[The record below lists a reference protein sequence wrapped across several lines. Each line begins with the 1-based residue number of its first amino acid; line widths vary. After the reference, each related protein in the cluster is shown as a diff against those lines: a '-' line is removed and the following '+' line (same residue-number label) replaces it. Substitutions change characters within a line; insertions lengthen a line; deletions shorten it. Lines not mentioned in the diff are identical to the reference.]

1 MKRIAIKPRDNYQK
15 KIENMG
21 FNFHTDYWKENAYY
35 SFTMKEIE
43 EIEKA
48 TNMCYAMYVDAVQHV
63 IDYNLFHKLCI
74 PAGMEHAIRQ
84 SWERDDLSL
93 YGRFDFAMIDGVPKL
108 LEFNADTPTSLLEA
122 SVVQWQWKEDLFKDS
137 DQFNAIHESLVQS
150 FKDIQDRYR
159 MERYHFVCCRENVE
173 DEETLQYLV
182 AAAMEAG
189 LNTAEIEMEQL
200 NLDEG
205 AFYDPSGERIRC
217 CFKLYPWEWMMNE
230 SKEGC
235 TADILWLEP
244 MWKSLMS
251 NKAMLPIL
259 GELYPDSPYIL
270 KCTDHL
276 TPGMKNYC
284 KKPVF
289 SREGANVTL
298 VKDGQVI
305 EQTGGDY
312 GEEGYV
318 YQELAEIPSFDGK
331 YPVIGSWVIGGLSA
345 GMGIRETS
353 SKVTDNLSE
362 FIPHIIE

>member
-1 MKRIAIKPRDNYQK
+1 MKRIAIKPRENYVQ
-15 KIENMG
+15 KIEEMG

-48 TNMCYAMYVDAVQHV
+48 TNICYDMYVNAVQYV
-63 IDYNLFHKLCI
+63 IDHNLFHKLCI
-74 PAGMEHAIRQ
+74 PSGMENTIIE
-84 SWERDDLSL
+84 SWERDNLSL
-93 YGRFDFAMIDGVPKL
+93 YRRFDFAIINGTPKL

-122 SVVQWQWKEDLFKDS
+122 SVIQWQWKQDLFKDL
-137 DQFNAIHESLVQS
+137 DQFNAIHENLVQS
-150 FKDIQDRYR
+150 FKDIQNRYKVR
-159 MERYHFVCCRENVE
+159 RYHFACCRENVE
-173 DEETLQYLV
+173 DEETVQYLV

-200 NLDEG
+200 NLDNRV
-205 AFYDPSGERIRC
+205 FYDPSGERIGC

-230 SKEGC
+230 SQEGC
-235 TADILWLEP
+235 KANILWIEP
-244 MWKSLMS
+244 IWKSLMS

-259 GELYPDSPYIL
+259 SELYPDSPYIL

-276 TPGMKNYC
+276 TSDMKDYC

-298 VKDGQVI
+298 VKNGQVL
-305 EQTGGDY
+305 EQTNGDY

-318 YQELAEIPSFDGK
+318 YQELVDIPSFDDK
-331 YPVIGSWVIGGLSA
+331 YPVIGSWVIGGVSA

-353 SKVTDNLSE
+353 SKVTDNMSE
-362 FIPHIIE
+362 FIPHVIE

>member
-1 MKRIAIKPRDNYQK
+1 MKRIAIKPRENYVQ
-15 KIENMG
+15 KIEEMG

-48 TNMCYAMYVDAVQHV
+48 TNVCYDMYVNAVQYV
-63 IDYNLFHKLCI
+63 IDHNLFHKLCI
-74 PAGMEHAIRQ
+74 PSGMENMIIE

-93 YGRFDFAMIDGVPKL
+93 YGRFDFAIINGTPKL

-122 SVVQWQWKEDLFKDS
+122 SVIQWQWKQDLFKDL
-137 DQFNAIHESLVQS
+137 DQFNAIHENLVQS
-150 FKDIQDRYR
+150 FKDIQNRYKVR
-159 MERYHFVCCRENVE
+159 RYHFACCRENVE
-173 DEETLQYLV
+173 DEETVQYLV

-200 NLDEG
+200 NLDNRV
-205 AFYDPSGERIRC
+205 FYDPSGERIGC

-230 SKEGC
+230 SQEGC
-235 TADILWLEP
+235 KANILWIEP
-244 MWKSLMS
+244 IWKSLMS

-259 GELYPDSPYIL
+259 SELYPDSPYIL

-276 TPGMKNYC
+276 TSDMKDYC

-298 VKDGQVI
+298 VKNGQVL
-305 EQTGGDY
+305 EQTDGDY

-318 YQELAEIPSFDGK
+318 YQELVDIPSFDDK
-331 YPVIGSWVIGGLSA
+331 YPVIGSWVIGGVSA

-353 SKVTDNLSE
+353 SKVTDNMSE
-362 FIPHIIE
+362 FIPHVIE

>member
-1 MKRIAIKPRDNYQK
+1 MKRIAIKPRENYVQ
-15 KIENMG
+15 KIEEMG
-21 FNFHTDYWKENAYY
+21 FNFHTDYWKEDAYY

-48 TNMCYAMYVDAVQHV
+48 TNICYDMYVNAVQYV
-63 IDYNLFHKLCI
+63 IDHNLFHKLCI
-74 PAGMEHAIRQ
+74 PSGMENTIIE

-93 YGRFDFAMIDGVPKL
+93 YGRFDFAIINGTPKL

-122 SVVQWQWKEDLFKDS
+122 SVIQWQWKQDLFKDL
-137 DQFNAIHESLVQS
+137 DQFNAIHENLVQS
-150 FKDIQDRYR
+150 FKDIQNRYKVH
-159 MERYHFVCCRENVE
+159 RYHFACCRENVE
-173 DEETLQYLV
+173 DEETVQYLV

-200 NLDEG
+200 NLDNRV
-205 AFYDPSGERIRC
+205 FYDPSGERIGC

-230 SKEGC
+230 SQEGC
-235 TADILWLEP
+235 KANILWIEP
-244 MWKSLMS
+244 IWKSLMS

-259 GELYPDSPYIL
+259 SELYPDSPYIL

-276 TPGMKNYC
+276 TSDMKNYC

-298 VKDGQVI
+298 VKNGQVL
-305 EQTGGDY
+305 EQTSGDY

-318 YQELAEIPSFDGK
+318 YQELVDIPSFDDK
-331 YPVIGSWVIGGLSA
+331 YPVIGSWVIGGVSA

-353 SKVTDNLSE
+353 SKVTDNMSE
-362 FIPHIIE
+362 FIPHVIE